1 VVKVSPLIDIS
12 SSKFIDNPYPAYQQL
27 RATGSPTWVSHQARS
42 GTPGLWLFSRYSD
55 VATLL
60 REKNNISKDVSRIV
74 AVDELTAFDR
84 MLLNMDPPQHTRLRA
99 IVAPLFSAG
108 QTRIFESKINTI
120 VKNLLSSI
128 SPGDEVDFMA
138 EFAIPLPILV
148 VSDIL
153 GVPSQDMLQMKSWA
167 SDLLAGF
174 DSSLADEVTLKHQQ
188 KSLSAMTH
196 YLTRLVELDPAGRN
210 GLIANLNQLRQDNG
224 APTKVEILSL
234 SMLIVLAGFETTV
247 NLLGNGL
254 YTLLKN
260 PGQLDLLREEPDLIE
275 KAIDEMLRFE
285 SPLQRTTFRVAV
297 RDFSIGGFKIEK
309 GQQIATVIGAANR
322 DSEQFS
328 GPEKFDIRRNP
339 NRHLAFGLGIHKCL
353 GERLARAE
361 ARIAFSRLLE
371 VFPKIRLCSDKT
383 DWQQKTLFRGLKTL
397 AVQFDY

>member
-1 VVKVSPLIDIS
+1 MIDIS
-12 SSKFIDNPYPAYQQL
+12 SRHFIDDPYPAYQRL
-27 RATGSPTWVSHQARS
+27 RASDSPCWVPHHARS
-42 GTPGLWLFSRYSD
+42 GTSGIWLFSRYDD
-55 VATLL
+55 VAAIL

-74 AVDELTAFDR
+74 AEDNLTAFDR

-108 QTRIFESKINTI
+108 QIRSFETKIRKI
-120 VKNLLSSI
+120 VQDLLSSI
-128 SPGDEVDFMA
+128 SPGDELDFMA

-153 GVPSQDMLQMKSWA
+153 GVPPQDMLQMKAWA

-174 DSSLADEVTLKHQQ
+174 DSSLADQAALDRQRE
-188 KSLSAMTH
+188 SLQAMTH
-196 YLTRLVELDPAGRN
+196 YLERLIDLEN
-210 GLIANLNQLRQDNG
+210 GEGHGLVAYLNRLRRENG
-224 APTKVEILSL
+224 KPTGVEILSL
-234 SMLIVLAGFETTV
+234 SMLMVVAGFETTV

-254 YTLLKN
+254 YTLLRN
-260 PGQLDLLREEPDLIE
+260 PHQLELLRTEPGLTG

-285 SPLQRTTFRVAV
+285 SPLQRSTFRVAAK
-297 RDFSIGGFKIEK
+297 DFSIGGFRVRK

-322 DSEQFS
+322 DPRQFS
-328 GPEKFDIRRNP
+328 QPETFDIRRSP

-361 ARIAFSRLLE
+361 AAIAFGQILE
-371 VFPKIRLCSDKT
+371 MFPKIRLCADRA

-397 AVQFDY
+397 RVQFDH

>member
-1 VVKVSPLIDIS
+1 M
-12 SSKFIDNPYPAYQQL
+12 
-27 RATGSPTWVSHQARS
+27 RS
-42 GTPGLWLFSRYSD
+42 GTSGMWLFSRYSD
-55 VATLL
+55 VATIL
-60 REKNNISKDVSRIV
+60 REKSNISKDLSRIV
-74 AVDELTAFDR
+74 SVNDLTAFDR

-108 QTRIFESKINTI
+108 KTRIFESKIKAI
-120 VKNLLSSI
+120 VKNLLSNI

-153 GVPSQDMLQMKSWA
+153 GVPSKDMLQMKTWA

-174 DSSLADEVTLKHQQ
+174 DSSLADKGALKRQQ
-188 KSLSAMTH
+188 KSLMAMTH
-196 YLTRLVELDPAGRN
+196 YLTRLVELEPEGRN
-210 GLIANLNQLRQDNG
+210 GLITHLNRLRQDTG
-224 APTKVEILSL
+224 GPTKVEILSL

-260 PGQLDLLREEPDLIE
+260 PGQLNLLRKEPDLIE

-285 SPLQRTTFRVAV
+285 SPLQRSTFRVAV
-297 RDFSIGGFKIEK
+297 RDFSIGGLKIEK
-309 GQQIATVIGAANR
+309 GQQIAAAIGAANR
-322 DSEQFS
+322 DPERFS
-328 GPEKFDIRRNP
+328 APEKFDIRRSP
-339 NRHLAFGLGIHKCL
+339 NMHLAFGLGIHKCL
-353 GERLARAE
+353 GERLARTE
-361 ARIAFSRLLE
+361 AKIAFCRLLE
-371 VFPKIRLCSDKT
+371 TFPKIRLYSDKA